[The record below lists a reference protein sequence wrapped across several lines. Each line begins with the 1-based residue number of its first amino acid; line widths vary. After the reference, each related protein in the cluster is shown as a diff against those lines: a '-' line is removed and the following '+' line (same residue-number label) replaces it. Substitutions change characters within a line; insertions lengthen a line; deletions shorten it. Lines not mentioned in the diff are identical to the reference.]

1 MGRMRSGCCMVADD
15 ASETGA
21 NGIAGTADA
30 VVNNT
35 NPIHTFCF
43 EDGAAVQSCDQEIW
57 RWSAL

>member
-1 MGRMRSGCCMVADD
+1 MVAED

-30 VVNNT
+30 VINHT
-35 NPIHTFCF
+35 NPIHMFCF
-43 EDGAAVQSCDQEIW
+43 EDGTAVQSCDQEIW